1 MKQVVFAIALLAMA
15 SLTGC
20 LNTEDSPV
28 DDKTDD
34 TTSDTTDDNTDT
46 TENNSDTTEDNSDT
60 TDDTKDDELIEPVG
74 TDGGYTPP
82 ENSNVRV
89 DNGFSGY
96 WVKNTSSNYYDWV
109 ACSKQGY
116 SINAEEENLY
126 CDIDERQDKGAQT
139 WVNKTGN
146 SVTVECIKSII
157 LNQACKD
164 RDTNYNGNFYITGVH
179 IMFTSIE
186 GFQEII
192 FVTLAET
199 SITQPEGIDE
209 FNNQFFK
216 TEIELPFEP
225 VSFTISPYA
234 GANYGVSGFLP
245 DGVSYA
251 LENEPA
257 LSSSIDY
264 YLSPAYSSTRYF

>member
-20 LNTEDSPV
+20 LNTDDTSV
-28 DDKTDD
+28 DENTD
-34 TTSDTTDDNTDT
+34 TTSDNTGNTNQDGT
-46 TENNSDTTEDNSDT
+46 ID
-60 TDDTKDDELIEPVG
+60 PVG
-74 TDGGYTPP
+74 SGGGYSPP

-89 DNGFSGY
+89 DNGFTGY

-116 SINAEEENLY
+116 SISVGEDSNLY
-126 CDIDERQDKGAQT
+126 CDIDERQDRGAQT

-146 SVTVECIKSII
+146 YVTVECIKSSVP
-157 LNQACKD
+157 NEACKD
-164 RDTNYNGNFYITGVH
+164 RSTNYNGNFYITGVH
-179 IMFTSIE
+179 IIFTSIE
-186 GFQEII
+186 GFQERT

-199 SITQPEGIDE
+199 NIQDPGSMQV

-234 GANYGVSGFLP
+234 GANYGLSGSGIIGTM
-245 DGVSYA
+245 DYA

-257 LSSSIDY
+257 LSTSVIDNAF
-264 YLSPAYSSTRYF
+264 SPTHSSTRYF